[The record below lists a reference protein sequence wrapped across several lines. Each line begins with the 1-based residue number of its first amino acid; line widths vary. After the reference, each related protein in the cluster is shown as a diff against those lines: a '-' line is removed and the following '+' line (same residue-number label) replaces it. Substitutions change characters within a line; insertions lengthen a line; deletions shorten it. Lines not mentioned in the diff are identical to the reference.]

1 MVFPWEVNLS
11 LRARQGAGAAAVHH
25 PIVQAVH
32 DARPVRDQE
41 NNVVKFSPDLV
52 LRTIKHIREQK
63 IIVEG
68 DRVLVA
74 CSGGI
79 DSATLLFVLN
89 EARKEVA
96 FGLGVAHINHLLRS
110 EESERDEA
118 FVRDT
123 AAGYGLPLFI
133 KRADVRGYATSRGL
147 SVQHAGR
154 DIRYQFLEEIADT
167 EGFTRIATAH
177 NLDDQIETFML
188 RLIKGSGIR
197 GLSAIPPLR
206 DKIIRPFLHI
216 YRSEIA
222 SFAGHYSIA
231 FVEDSSN
238 VKTVYERNYI
248 RHKIMPLLTE
258 LNPAFREK
266 IGSLLGD
273 ISGINAIFDQRKN
286 SFMKRL
292 RYSEKDV
299 SVPVKNFTNL
309 DEEVRYRVMADIFAR
324 LAPSFVPLREHVR
337 LIEKIIGSNKPNL
350 RISLPSG
357 LRVNKVYGSLVFTT
371 RPLPETTREIY
382 GLHTGMN
389 RLPHLNIDV
398 NVRKLKEVPL
408 SFPKNPLV
416 AFLDADKCGDLAVR
430 TFRPGDRF
438 QPLGMPQPVKV
449 KDFFISRKIPLEDRQ
464 QIPLVI
470 SGNDILWVAG
480 HRIDEKYK
488 LGDST
493 RNVLKI
499 TVKKTCQPSSDYD

>member
-1 MVFPWEVNLS
+1 M
-11 LRARQGAGAAAVHH
+11 
-25 PIVQAVH
+25 
-32 DARPVRDQE
+32 
-41 NNVVKFSPDLV
+41 VKFSPDLI

-63 IIVEG
+63 IVTEG
-68 DRVLVA
+68 ERVLVG

-89 EARKEVA
+89 EARNDVA
-96 FGLGVAHINHLLRS
+96 FDLGVAHINHLLRS
-110 EESERDEA
+110 QESERDEA

-123 AAGYGLPLFI
+123 AAGYGLPFFL
-133 KRADVRGYATSRGL
+133 KRADVRGYAALHGL
-147 SVQHAGR
+147 SLQHAGR
-154 DIRYQFLEEIADT
+154 DIRYQFLDEIADN

-177 NLDDQIETFML
+177 NLDDQIETFIL

-197 GLSAIPPLR
+197 GLSAIPPVR
-206 DKIIRPFLHI
+206 DRIIRPFLHI
-216 YRSEIA
+216 YRSEIT
-222 SFAGHYSIA
+222 SFAEHYSIA

-248 RHKIMPLLTE
+248 RHKIMPLLQE

-273 ISGINAIFDQRKN
+273 IGGINAIFDQRKN
-286 SFMKRL
+286 LFMR
-292 RYSEKDV
+292 RVRCSEKEIIV
-299 SVPVKNFTNL
+299 SVKNFTKL
-309 DEEVRYRVMADIFAR
+309 DGEVRYRVMADIFAR
-324 LAPSFVPLREHVR
+324 LTPSFVPLREHVR
-337 LIEKIIGSNKPNL
+337 LIEKIISSTKPNL
-350 RISLPSG
+350 RVNLPSG

-371 RPLPETTREIY
+371 RPLLEATLEIC

-389 RLPHLNIDV
+389 HLPHLNIDV
-398 NVRKLKEVPL
+398 NVKRLKKAPL
-408 SFPKNPLV
+408 TFPKNPFI
-416 AFLDADKCGDLAVR
+416 AFFDADKCDDLLVR

-449 KDFFISRKIPLEDRQ
+449 KDFFISRKVPPEDRQ
-464 QIPLVI
+464 HIPLVL
-470 SGNDILWVAG
+470 SGNDIVWIAG

-488 LGDST
+488 LGNAT